1 MGMGSCGVSSLTDAL
16 KRQHHTGKAKALTQK
31 ISRHL
36 VLNRDSIEQEAHFL
50 DDELVVGG
58 EGCVIAKCFETFVEN
73 CLEQFSV
80 CCRCNSM
87 EVAGV

>member
-1 MGMGSCGVSSLTDAL
+1 MGMGSCGASSLTDAL

-36 VLNRDSIEQEAHFL
+36 VLNRDSIEQRGTLDGDDVSNEDS

-58 EGCVIAKCFETFVEN
+58 EGLRDSQVF
-73 CLEQFSV
+73 
-80 CCRCNSM
+80 
-87 EVAGV
+87 